1 MVIKQLFLKHKGG
14 LYTYRVHNKKL
25 DSYCKENGFNPLY
38 NYLQGIFNEC
48 PNEYFN
54 TGPRSSTLKFKLVD
68 DLIEVQGHEVS
79 LLARY
84 GLDNN
89 QFRFNDNHSKVQ
101 VFMLENDKNTI
112 AMEVPIWLY
121 PNEIGCYESV
131 FRSKEVLT
139 GHIDLLRID
148 DDKIW
153 IWDYKPNANKEKYAP
168 TQIFFYALMLSKRT
182 GLDLSKFRCGYFDSN
197 YAFLFKP
204 QDKFLERL
212 SKQKRL
218 F

>member
-14 LYTYRVHNKKL
+14 LYTYRINDKKL
-25 DSYCKENGFNPLY
+25 EIHCKNNGFNLL
-38 NYLQGIFNEC
+38 NWYLQGIFEKC
-48 PNEYFN
+48 PNKYFN
-54 TGPRSSTLKFKLVD
+54 SGPRSSTLKFKITD

-79 LLARY
+79 ILARY
-84 GLDNN
+84 GLEANN
-89 QFRFNDNHSKVQ
+89 FRFNDNHSKVQ

-121 PNEIGCYESV
+121 PNELGCYETV
-131 FRSKEVLT
+131 FKSKEVLT
-139 GHIDLLRID
+139 GHIDLLRVD

-153 IWDYKPNANKEKYAP
+153 IWDYKPNANKERYAA

-182 GLDLSKFRCGYFDSN
+182 GLSLDKFRCGYFDTN

-204 QDKFLERL
+204 KDEFLERI
-212 SKQKRL
+212 SKQRRL